1 MQDFDFKIVHIPGKQ
16 NVVADTLSRQPDLK
30 ILTLSQSNILHDLAT
45 QVKKSLEQ
53 DSEFQPILRTL
64 QGQPVEKPVPSSL
77 LQHYSLENGILL
89 YDHTRTCIPKGPL
102 RTQILHDHHDI
113 PTAGHQGIERTYAAI
128 HDLFYW
134 PRMNTDVRQYVK
146 SCDSCQRIKASQ
158 QSPAGLLQPLPI
170 PTRSWEQVSMDF
182 ITQLPRTKAGHDAIV
197 VFVDT
202 FSKMVHFV
210 PTKTTASAPDTAK
223 LFFDHI
229 FKLHGLPKSIVS
241 DRDAKFTS
249 RFWQSLFN
257 TLGTKLAMS
266 TAFHPQTDGQTE

>member
-1 MQDFDFKIVHIPGKQ
+1 
-16 NVVADTLSRQPDLK
+16 
-30 ILTLSQSNILHDLAT
+30 
-45 QVKKSLEQ
+45 
-53 DSEFQPILRTL
+53 
-64 QGQPVEKPVPSSL
+64 
-77 LQHYSLENGILL
+77 
-89 YDHTRTCIPKGPL
+89 
-102 RTQILHDHHDI
+102 
-113 PTAGHQGIERTYAAI
+113 
-128 HDLFYW
+128 
-134 PRMNTDVRQYVK
+134 
-146 SCDSCQRIKASQ
+146 
-158 QSPAGLLQPLPI
+158 
-170 PTRSWEQVSMDF
+170 MDF

-249 RFWQSLFN
+249 RFWQTLFN

-266 TAFHPQTDGQTE
+266 TAFHPQTDGQTECTNCTLEDMLRAFTNYCQDNWDTQLTAAEFTCNNAPNQSTGMSPFHLTQGCDPWNPYSSLAHIPDLVPSAADFMDALSSNIKIATDALT